1 MPSYVVIGA
10 SKGIGY
16 SFLNHLAQ
24 DPDNTIIGT
33 ARNVAPTAEQ
43 VHKDNLSNVTILQA
57 DMLDRK
63 SLIAAASQTSE
74 ITGGKL
80 DYLIVN
86 GGYYDM
92 NVSNRFLDEFE
103 NDPEVLDYE
112 LDKGWKT
119 NVVGVIYAINAFLPL
134 VKKGTVKKVMALSTG
149 LADDG
154 ITRQYGVWES
164 PTYAINKAA
173 LNTAIAKY
181 AARYATEGFF
191 FLSIS
196 PGMVD
201 TGHGMPDGS
210 ELPVK
215 FGKYAPHFAGPITP
229 AVSVE
234 MCLNVLDK
242 GSVEKG
248 DSGAFLSHMGTKQWL

>member
-16 SFLNHLAQ
+16 GFLEHLAK
-24 DPDNTIIGT
+24 DPSNTIIGT

-43 VHKDNLSNVTILQA
+43 VKKDNLSNVTIIQA

-63 SLIAAASQTSE
+63 SLIAAASKASE

-80 DYLIVN
+80 DYLILN

-92 NVSNRFLDEFE
+92 GVSSRFLDEFE
-103 NDPEVLDYE
+103 KDPEKLDYE
-112 LDKGWKT
+112 LDRGWKT

-134 VKKGTVKKVMALSTG
+134 IKKGTVKKVLALGTG
-149 LADDG
+149 MADDAL
-154 ITRQYGVWES
+154 TRQYEVWES
-164 PTYAINKAA
+164 PTYSINKAA

-181 AARYATEGFF
+181 AARYVKEGIL

-196 PGMVD
+196 PGVVD
-201 TGHGMPDGS
+201 TGHGMPEGS

-229 AVSVE
+229 ADSVA
-234 MCLNVLDK
+234 MCLDVLDK
-242 GSVEKG
+242 TSVEKG
-248 DSGAFLSHMGTKQWL
+248 DSGAFLSHLGNKQWL